1 MNDISIEVVFQN
13 DNGDEMVVE
22 LPAVFQVC
30 SDCKGHGTVLNEAMR
45 YHAYTYEDEEMHD
58 PEFLEEYFKPGG
70 MYDVTCSTCKG
81 MRVEKVVDAK
91 AMLTAEQKE
100 ALEAMHEREQD
111 DAEYDRMCRM
121 ERMMGA

>member
-1 MNDISIEVVFQN
+1 MNDMSIEVVFED
-13 DNGDEMVVE
+13 DNGDEFTVE

-30 SDCKGHGTVLNEAMR
+30 SDCEGHGTVLNDSMR
-45 YHAYTYEDEEMHD
+45 YHAYTYDDEEMHD
-58 PEFLEEYFKPGG
+58 PEFREEYFKRGG

-81 MRVEKVVDAK
+81 MRVEKVVDTKAK
-91 AMLTAEQKE
+91 LTVEQKE
-100 ALEAMHEREQD
+100 ALEAMREREQD